1 MNVEIINK
9 YGIESFVFTVHVDR
23 GIVKMSCNASDESII
38 VLIDRFRF
46 EDLWYKIGKGKHY
59 QCYIPNSDEELADLS
74 RGTKEIWMGCGKYPD
89 AEKGFAEPFDNPV
102 SVAQFTYTNM
112 LRGSAGWVDA
122 NGFGISDVTR
132 TIWLL
137 ANGAKEFPVIVN
149 DLQSAIAIHDLIGV
163 KTSKV
168 YTGIDLYE
176 RARECITK

>member
-9 YGIESFVFTVHVDR
+9 YGKESFVFTVHVDR

-59 QCYIPNSDEELADLS
+59 QYHIPNSDKKPADLS

-89 AEKGFAEPFDNPV
+89 AEKGFTEPFDNPV
-102 SVAQFTYTNM
+102 PVAQFTFTDM
-112 LRGSAGWVDA
+112 LHGSAGWVDT

-149 DLQSAIAIHDLIGV
+149 SLQNAMAIHEIIGV

-168 YTGIDLYE
+168 YTSIDLYE
-176 RARECITK
+176 RAKECITR